1 MGSFKKKYL
10 SVLIAI
16 FFLVATIGIFL
27 HKEQSLEGT
36 FYLVETNSAGKK
48 RLKISEDFAI
58 EIDGDI
64 AIIKN
69 NKKIE
74 EQLINRKRKSF
85 SISGKEYFYN
95 YNSGHLSLFRKLNES
110 EFDSIEFVNKASPLF
125 ESYQK

>member
-1 MGSFKKKYL
+1 MGSFKKKYVVIL
-10 SVLIAI
+10 LA
-16 FFLVATIGIFL
+16 FLFISTTIGIFL

-48 RLKISEDFAI
+48 RISEDFTI

>member
-1 MGSFKKKYL
+1 MGSFKKKYVVIL
-10 SVLIAI
+10 LA
-16 FFLVATIGIFL
+16 FLFISTTIGIFL

-48 RLKISEDFAI
+48 RISEDFTI

-110 EFDSIEFVNKASPLF
+110 EFDRLEFVNKASPLF